1 MLRRQESKRQRR
13 AAFTLM
19 EMLIVVAIIVML
31 AGIGVVSYLSLFAGS
46 QKDVAKTQVKSLG
59 VVCDTY
65 KLKNGANPE
74 SLAVLLQKDPMGVIY
89 VEDPDKL
96 LDPWK
101 KPYQYDASGQKNQG
115 LHADIWTVSPDGI
128 EIGNWPKQAGR

>member
-1 MLRRQESKRQRR
+1 MLLRQESKRQRR

-31 AGIGVVSYLSLFAGS
+31 AGIGVVSYLQLFAGS
-46 QKDVAKTQVKSLG
+46 QKQVAESQVKSLSML
-59 VVCDTY
+59 CDTY
-65 KLKNGANPE
+65 KLNNGANPE
-74 SLAVLLQKDPMGVIY
+74 SLAILMEKDGRGVIY

-101 KPYQYDASGQKNQG
+101 KAYQYDASGPKNQG
-115 LHADIWTVSPDGI
+115 RHADIWTISPDNI
-128 EIGNWPKQAGR
+128 EIGNWPKQKR